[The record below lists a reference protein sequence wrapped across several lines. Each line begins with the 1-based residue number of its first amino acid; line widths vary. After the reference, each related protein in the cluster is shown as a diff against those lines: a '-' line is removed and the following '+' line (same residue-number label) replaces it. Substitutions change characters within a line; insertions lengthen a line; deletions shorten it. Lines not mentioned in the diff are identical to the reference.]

1 VSAKKPPGLSWNSW
15 IEQAIEQAQRR
26 GDFDDLP
33 GKGKPLSGLTEAYD
47 PEWWPKQLIA
57 REKIPLL
64 PPALAIRR
72 KVEAEI
78 PRILKLVRET
88 DVRTALGKL
97 NVEVAQVNRTVTS
110 GPATT
115 LTRIDENAF
124 LAKWRAAKPRQSS

>member
-15 IEQAIEQAQRR
+15 VDQAIEEAQRR

-33 GKGKPLSGLTEAYD
+33 GQGKPLADLTEVYD
-47 PEWWPKQLIA
+47 PEWWPKKLIA

-64 PPALAIRR
+64 PPALAIKR

-78 PRILKLVRET
+78 PRILKLVREQ
-88 DVRTALGKL
+88 DVRTALDKL
-97 NVEVAQVNRTVTS
+97 NAEIAHVNRTVAT

-115 LTRIDENAF
+115 LTRIDEDSF
-124 LAKWRAAKPRQSS
+124 LEKWRASRT